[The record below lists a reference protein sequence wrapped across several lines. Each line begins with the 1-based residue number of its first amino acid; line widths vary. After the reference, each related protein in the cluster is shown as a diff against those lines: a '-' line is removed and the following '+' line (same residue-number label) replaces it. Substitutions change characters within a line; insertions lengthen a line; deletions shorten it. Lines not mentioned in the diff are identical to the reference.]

1 MTSHSDMTKIKHAFN
16 AADDRLKLV
25 RRLLEDRNH
34 EAAQDEIAAMIG
46 DVSMMFNA
54 NREKLKHPAIE
65 HG

>member
-1 MTSHSDMTKIKHAFN
+1 MTKIKHAFN

-34 EAAQDEIAAMIG
+34 EAARDEIAAMIG
-46 DVSMMFNA
+46 DVSMLFNA
-54 NREKLKHPAIE
+54 NMEKIKQPALE